1 MNSAIQNVTHVM
13 VQQIPNAQDANL
25 EDFSIME
32 NAQIGA
38 HLIDIAI
45 MIHSIVTLAI
55 HHV

>member
-1 MNSAIQNVTHVM
+1 MNSVIQNVTHVM

-45 MIHSIVTLAI
+45 MIHSIVILAI